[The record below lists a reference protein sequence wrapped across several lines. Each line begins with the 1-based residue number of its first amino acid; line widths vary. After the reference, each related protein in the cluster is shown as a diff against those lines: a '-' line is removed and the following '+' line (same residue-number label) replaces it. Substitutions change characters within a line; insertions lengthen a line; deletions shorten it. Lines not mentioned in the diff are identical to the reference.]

1 MAITPTDDDASSSIV
16 TVRGHAENSSRV
28 NDDTIDNNPTKLG
41 SFNNHQMAHSGLP
54 IPSTSILQTIVE
66 VINPVIIGG
75 GDGYAN
81 EIAIGRS
88 ADCAYHSLNDVDM
101 SYNTDYYELSLNDKM
116 KNVLQELLGNEK
128 VKLNLSRSLNEDEE
142 PNGNRMD
149 VEHDDDDCTNFRNTT
164 PNEYDDSV
172 VKECDATMSLQAESY
187 FVDDDE
193 DENNSDKTDSNKNNY
208 ENTFADRC
216 SGTVADGTVNADV
229 VDADDYC
236 RVYENPNTECRFND
250 AYVQPPSEKQLSKE
264 DEKLKEKLLSELHVD
279 DVRKS
284 QSDANNSRRQDG
296 DDESLQEVF
305 KPTTAASELS
315 KNRNNGKKN
324 KRKGKNKKK

>member
-16 TVRGHAENSSRV
+16 TVRGGHAENSNLV

-41 SFNNHQMAHSGLP
+41 SFNNHQTAHSGLP

-101 SYNTDYYELSLNDKM
+101 SYNTEYYELSLNDKM

-142 PNGNRMD
+142 ANGNRNN
-149 VEHDDDDCTNFRNTT
+149 VEHDDNDCANFPNTTT
-164 PNEYDDSV
+164 PNVYNDSV

-193 DENNSDKTDSNKNNY
+193 DENSDKTDSNKNNY
-208 ENTFADRC
+208 ENTFADHR
-216 SGTVADGTVNADV
+216 TITMADAVSNVDV
-229 VDADDYC
+229 VDSDYC
-236 RVYENPNTECRFND
+236 HVYENPNTECRFND

-264 DEKLKEKLLSELHVD
+264 NEKLKEKLLSELHVD
-279 DVRKS
+279 EVRKS
-284 QSDANNSRRQDG
+284 QSDANNSCRQDG
-296 DDESLQEVF
+296 DESLQEVF